1 MVFQLKH
8 KLGGIAPFFY
18 IYIIKL
24 KVMELLEQII
34 NAVKEFFFGKPV
46 QGERPKEPSFR
57 STYPEEQLSEFEWYE
72 QMNVGIMLDKQCF
85 LFG

>member
-1 MVFQLKH
+1 
-8 KLGGIAPFFY
+8 
-18 IYIIKL
+18 
-24 KVMELLEQII
+24 MELLEQII